1 MKRPVGNSGLVVGPI
16 GLGGMPLSIQG
27 RPDERTALA
36 VIEAF
41 VAGGGDHI
49 DTAISYCLDEHDFGH
64 NERLIAKALR
74 KLGRT
79 DVIVA
84 TKGGLTRPEGRW
96 EVDCSPQW
104 LRQCCE
110 QSVADLGA
118 PIPLYYLH
126 TVDPAVPFAESLG
139 ELVRLRDEGKIAAI
153 GLSNVNARHLD
164 EAVRLTRIAAVQ
176 NRCNVLDTRDFE
188 SGLVE
193 RCRELGIAYVAYSS
207 VGGHSGH
214 RRLDQYP
221 TLARIADEALDDAVR
236 RRARLAA
243 RAGPAHRADS
253 RREQGLERREQPHG
267 AARAARRR
275 GSGGARGARRA
286 QAPLT
291 AFRPYC
297 AARSIAAHGMGLE
310 ADRCA

>member
-1 MKRPVGNSGLVVGPI
+1 MKRALGNSGLEVAPI

-41 VAGGGDHI
+41 IAGGGDHI

-79 DVIVA
+79 DIVVA

-104 LRQCCE
+104 LRLCCE
-110 QSVADLGA
+110 QSARELGA

-126 TVDPAVPFAESLG
+126 TVDQAVPLAESLG
-139 ELVRLRDEGKIAAI
+139 ELVRLRDEGKIGAI
-153 GLSNVNARHLD
+153 GVSNVNARHLD

-193 RCRELGIAYVAYSS
+193 RCRQLDIAYVAYSP
-207 VGGHSGH
+207 VGGHQGH
-214 RRLDQYP
+214 LRLQQN
-221 TLARIADEALDDAVR
+221 AAVMRIAAKHSTTVYVVALAWLLAQGPHIVPIPGASKIASIESSLTATRVHLDVAD
-236 RRARLAA
+236 LAA
-243 RAGPAHRADS
+243 
-253 RREQGLERREQPHG
+253 L
-267 AARAARRR
+267 AALGTRNRK
-275 GSGGARGARRA
+275 
-286 QAPLT
+286 
-291 AFRPYC
+291 
-297 AARSIAAHGMGLE
+297 H
-310 ADRCA
+310 

>member
-41 VAGGGDHI
+41 VTGGGDHI
-49 DTAISYCLDEHDFGH
+49 DTASSYCVDEHDFGH

-104 LRQCCE
+104 LRHCCE
-110 QSVADLGA
+110 QSAETLGA

-139 ELVRLRDEGKIAAI
+139 ELVRLREEGKIAAI

-193 RCRELGIAYVAYSS
+193 RCRELGIAYVPYSS

-214 RRLDQYP
+214 RRLDGYP
-221 TLARIADEALDDAVR
+221 TLARIATKYATTPYVVALAWLLAQGQHILPIPGASKVSSVESSLTAPHVTLDGED
-236 RRARLAA
+236 LAA
-243 RAGPAHRADS
+243 
-253 RREQGLERREQPHG
+253 L
-267 AARAARRR
+267 AALGKRKAR
-275 GSGGARGARRA
+275 
-286 QAPLT
+286 
-291 AFRPYC
+291 
-297 AARSIAAHGMGLE
+297 
-310 ADRCA
+310 

>member
-1 MKRPVGNSGLVVGPI
+1 MKRPLGNTGLTVEPI
-16 GLGGMPLSIQG
+16 GLGGMPLSIQN

-49 DTAISYCLDEHDFGH
+49 DTASSYCLDDNDFGH

-74 KLGRT
+74 NVGRT
-79 DVIVA
+79 DVVVA
-84 TKGGLTRPEGRW
+84 TKGGLTRPNGRW

-104 LRQCCE
+104 LRHCCE
-110 QSVADLGA
+110 QSVETLGA

-126 TVDPAVPFAESLG
+126 TVDPAVPLEESLG
-139 ELVRLRDEGKIAAI
+139 ELVRLREEGKIRAI

-164 EAVRLTRIAAVQ
+164 DALRVTPIAAVQ
-176 NRCNVLDTRDFE
+176 NRCNVLDTRDFD

-193 RCRELGIAYVAYSS
+193 RCRERGVAYVPYSP

-221 TLARIADEALDDAVR
+221 ALARVAAKHGTTPYVIALAWLLAQGPHIVPIPGASKVASITSSLTAPRVQLDAED
-236 RRARLAA
+236 LAA
-243 RAGPAHRADS
+243 LAALGS
-253 RREQGLERREQPHG
+253 RK
-267 AARAARRR
+267 
-275 GSGGARGARRA
+275 RGA
-286 QAPLT
+286 
-291 AFRPYC
+291 
-297 AARSIAAHGMGLE
+297 
-310 ADRCA
+310 